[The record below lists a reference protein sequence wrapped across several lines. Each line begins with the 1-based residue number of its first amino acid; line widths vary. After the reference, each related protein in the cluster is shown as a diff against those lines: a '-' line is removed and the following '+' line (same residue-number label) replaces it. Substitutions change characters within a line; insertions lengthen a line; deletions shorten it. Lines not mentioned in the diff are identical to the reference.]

1 MRKGGRE
8 GRTGLESGVEF
19 FFPHSAYLNINKCK
33 RERERKHTAGKD
45 TASVAGRL
53 PLYPM
58 EMTEGCK
65 ILLAGNLFSY
75 RGRRNSGLLHLLVG
89 VVAPKRFEGAYQLV
103 LQGCEAVN

>member
-1 MRKGGRE
+1 MWSILHSVHLNVSKASITTDNLVACVIRE
-8 GRTGLESGVEF
+8 RD
-19 FFPHSAYLNINKCK
+19 
-33 RERERKHTAGKD
+33 REREHTAGKD

-65 ILLAGNLFSY
+65 FLIAANLFSC
-75 RGRRNSGLLHLLVG
+75 RGRRNSGLLHLVVG
-89 VVAPKRFEGAYQLV
+89 VVASRLFEGAYHLL